1 MDPLHLVVW
10 IIAAIVLAG
19 ILGLTGI
26 VVIDLTIARRLR
38 SPMRRHVLSLLVL
51 SVGFVATRVTGAA
64 LGSGID
70 ELNPGEA
77 RNQSTAPALIGWRP
91 HLTGRQSKLLP

>member
-38 SPMRRHVLSLLVL
+38 SPMRRPVLAAVLISLLVL
-51 SVGFVATRVTGAA
+51 SVGFVATALLVLHWAA
-64 LGSGID
+64 
-70 ELNPGEA
+70 A
-77 RNQSTAPALIGWRP
+77 STN
-91 HLTGRQSKLLP
+91 